1 MDEQVQKLEAIFK
14 RRENSQDEDDG
25 NDNTFGE
32 YWEFQE
38 PSEVE
43 Y

>member
-14 RRENSQDEDDG
+14 RRKNSQDEDDDD
-25 NDNTFGE
+25 DNTFGE

-38 PSEVE
+38 PSKVE
-43 Y
+43 F

>member
-14 RRENSQDEDDG
+14 RRDKCPDEDDG
-25 NDNTFGE
+25 DDNTFGE

-38 PSEVE
+38 PD
-43 Y
+43 